1 LRGRGAFS
9 TVGDSM
15 LTFRLLPC
23 ALLAVFLGASAPAL
37 RAAEPFSSAFA
48 DKLVSVKNGALV
60 PAPGNRLKGAKYV
73 AFYYAA
79 SWCAPCREFT
89 PELLSAYKAIKARHP
104 EFELIYVSDDKT
116 PEAMT
121 HYMAKAGMVWPAVRF
136 DARPALPPLK
146 RPAHEVGIPNLVF
159 LDAKGRDLS
168 ATFKPD
174 GEYVGPQEVLADI
187 KRHFRM

>member
-1 LRGRGAFS
+1 MSTLRGIPSVGA
-9 TVGDSM
+9 SM
-15 LTFRLLPC
+15 PKCRLLAC
-23 ALLAVFLGASAPAL
+23 AVLSVLLGASASAL
-37 RAAEPFSSAFA
+37 RAAETVSSVLA

-89 PELLSAYKAIKARHP
+89 PELLRAYKEIKARHP
-104 EFELIYVSDDKT
+104 EFELIYVSDDKS

-121 HYMAKAGMVWPAVRF
+121 SYMAKSGMVWPAIRF
-136 DARPALPPLK
+136 DARPGLSPLR
-146 RPAHEVGIPNLVF
+146 RPAYEIGLPNLVF
-159 LDAKGRDLS
+159 VDARGRDLS

-187 KRHFRM
+187 RRHFRM